1 MVWKVCYFWNWIAQI
16 INTIQVGIRTIPQYQ
31 GSFKNESVGGKSNK
45 VLKWGKDVCCFLVV
59 MMIVMLWWPYG
70 LLLPSLILSSDLFF
84 DILYRWWRYLWSC
97 FNLERITWSAGLLR
111 TRNYW
116 RGNPLQ
122 EEIIDWKAFIS
133 PHQLNRERLSQ
144 IWWNWTF
151 REKKIA
157 HVLHCQIGSV
167 ENCCPCLCSYFVD
180 EIDKST

>member
-1 MVWKVCYFWNWIAQI
+1 M
-16 INTIQVGIRTIPQYQ
+16 
-31 GSFKNESVGGKSNK
+31 
-45 VLKWGKDVCCFLVV
+45 LFLVV

-70 LLLPSLILSSDLFF
+70 LLLLSIILSSDLFF

-111 TRNYW
+111 PRNYW
-116 RGNPLQ
+116 GGNPLQ
-122 EEIIDWKAFIS
+122 EEIVDRKAFIS

-180 EIDKST
+180 EIDKSTYWVASTHFITVNYFLLKATIVVISVTIF

>member
-1 MVWKVCYFWNWIAQI
+1 MTY
-16 INTIQVGIRTIPQYQ
+16 
-31 GSFKNESVGGKSNK
+31 
-45 VLKWGKDVCCFLVV
+45 
-59 MMIVMLWWPYG
+59 
-70 LLLPSLILSSDLFF
+70 FF

-157 HVLHCQIGSV
+157 HKPFPVVIVRDKGEWSQKNNLQESLKSSFYIINRNELVQKIFCESDKAIYNIVTVLAWNI
-167 ENCCPCLCSYFVD
+167 YFKLGPRWY
-180 EIDKST
+180 EQFP